1 MGALVVTGP
10 QPAGAHAEF
19 DRTFTEVFEEVLGWD
34 VEVTDEDR
42 PSTVEGWD
50 SLAQIRIVHE
60 LETRFGVRLPDDA
73 LLEEQSV
80 ASMKQLVRAA
90 AATS

>member
-1 MGALVVTGP
+1 V
-10 QPAGAHAEF
+10 
-19 DRTFTEVFEEVLGWD
+19 D
-34 VEVTDEDR
+34 VEIGDEDR
-42 PSTVEGWD
+42 PGTVEGWD

-80 ASMKQLVRAA
+80 ASLKRLVRDSVG
-90 AATS
+90 TS

>member
-1 MGALVVTGP
+1 MIP
-10 QPAGAHAEF
+10 DEQFE
-19 DRTFTEVFEEVLGWD
+19 RTFSDVFEDVLGWD
-34 VEVTDEDR
+34 VEIGDEDR
-42 PSTVEGWD
+42 PGTVEGWD

-80 ASMKQLVRAA
+80 ASLKRLVRDSVG
-90 AATS
+90 TS

>member
-1 MGALVVTGP
+1 MSEDA
-10 QPAGAHAEF
+10 QF
-19 DRTFTEVFEEVLGWD
+19 DREFLAVLEEVLGWD
-34 VEVTDEDR
+34 VELSDEAS

-60 LETRFGVRLPDDA
+60 LETAFGVRLPDEA

-80 ASMKQLVRAA
+80 ASLKDLVLRQAA
-90 AATS
+90 

>member
-1 MGALVVTGP
+1 MIADE
-10 QPAGAHAEF
+10 QFERAFA
-19 DRTFTEVFEEVLGWD
+19 EVFEDVLGWD
-34 VEVTDEDR
+34 VEIGDEDR
-42 PSTVEGWD
+42 PGTVEGWD

-80 ASMKQLVRAA
+80 GSLKRLVLDSVG
-90 AATS
+90 TS